1 MFDLSQSGKVA
12 ADNSV
17 GRFLMDLVNKVPKIS
32 PEDFENM
39 LNSNIN
45 VRGFSSARKHLSLI
59 LIKETSLHSWCTEAC
74 SNQIGTLIA
83 ITVNNLTLWLLLSF
97 LFDLSLLLLLLNEG
111 VTHRVQW
118 LNKCF
123 FSLYQDLL
131 MVTYL
136 ANLTQAQIA
145 LNEKLV
151 LLWRGFLQSDL
162 YLNFV

>member
-45 VRGFSSARKHLSLI
+45 VRGFSSARKHLPLI
-59 LIKETSLHSWCTEAC
+59 LIKETVGLRLCASPLLHSWCTEAC
-74 SNQIGTLIA
+74 SNHIGMLIS

-111 VTHRVQW
+111 VTHRV
-118 LNKCF
+118 K
-123 FSLYQDLL
+123 
-131 MVTYL
+131 
-136 ANLTQAQIA
+136 
-145 LNEKLV
+145 
-151 LLWRGFLQSDL
+151 
-162 YLNFV
+162 